1 MFNVAI
7 LDQAHVIFD
16 GMANSVVL
24 PGDDGEFEV
33 LDFHKPIVS
42 FLRRGEIIID
52 NMGFPISRGIA
63 RFYKDRLIALVE
75 L

>member
-7 LDQAHVIFD
+7 LDPAHVIFD

-63 RFYKDRLIALVE
+63 RFYKDKLIALVE

>member
-16 GMANSVVL
+16 GVAHSVIL
-24 PGDDGEFEV
+24 PGDEGEFEI
-33 LDFHKPIVS
+33 LDFHKPIIS
-42 FLRRGEIIID
+42 FLRRGEIVID
-52 NMGFPISRGIA
+52 DMGFPISRGIMK
-63 RFYKDRLIALVE
+63 FYREQLIALVE

>member
-1 MFNVAI
+1 MFNVTV

-16 GMANSVVL
+16 GMASSVTL
-24 PGDDGEFEV
+24 PGEEGEFEI

-42 FLRRGEIIID
+42 FLKRGEIIID
-52 NMGFPISRGIA
+52 NMGFPISRGIMK
-63 RFYKDRLIALVE
+63 FHKEQLMALVE